1 MTAYRLALPHPWAHI
16 PLGNGTQDRVAE
28 IVQGAMDRIP
38 DDVPPDQVAQTR
50 IRLEGMLL
58 AELKEAQE
66 NGAIDYYVPTDTMHG
81 VTINASFVVSAVIP
95 DAAVEDGATGAVLA
109 SLLKDGDSRPV
120 TVADTVW
127 VRTEAVMERPADDVV
142 GEDVS
147 ARKVDYV
154 TAVPSEQRRWIIVSY
169 TTVGDG
175 DPNSEFTALMV
186 ELFDAIMSTWRW
198 QEDE

>member
-1 MTAYRLALPHPWAHI
+1 MTAYRLALPHPWEHI

-28 IVQGAMDRIP
+28 IVQGAMARIP

-58 AELKEAQE
+58 AELKEAEE

-127 VRTEAVMERPADDVV
+127 VRTEEVMERPADDVV
-142 GEDVS
+142 GEDVT

-154 TAVPSEQRRWIIVSY
+154 TAVPSEQRRWIIVSF

>member
-1 MTAYRLALPHPWAHI
+1 MTTYRVALPHPWVHI
-16 PLGNGTQDRVAE
+16 PLGNGTQERVAE
-28 IVQGAMDRIP
+28 IVQGATDRIP
-38 DDVPPDQVAQTR
+38 DDVPPDQVAQAR

-127 VRTEAVMERPADDVV
+127 VRTEEVMERPADDVV

-154 TAVPSEQRRWIIVSY
+154 TAVPSEQRRWIIVSF